1 MSDEEGLA
9 QVAKLIEDYEKCVSI
24 EDAVHILSEIESYA
38 FEGVADAAFIVGLA
52 WFDSIYGEPD
62 IGVAFQ
68 WFLDAAS
75 NGNSEAQLMLGAMYE
90 KGWGVA
96 KDESMAFKWKCESV
110 KSGHPVALHNLVV
123 SYFTG
128 SGCDKDWCKAFDAMK
143 KSADGGLLD
152 AIGDVGM
159 MYHYGIGVE
168 QNFDEAL
175 KWYRKALEL
184 CGAEAEFKIWL
195 IEECHGTLPCSKCR

>member
-1 MSDEEGLA
+1 
-9 QVAKLIEDYEKCVSI
+9 
-24 EDAVHILSEIESYA
+24 
-38 FEGVADAAFIVGLA
+38 
-52 WFDSIYGEPD
+52 
-62 IGVAFQ
+62 
-68 WFLDAAS
+68 
-75 NGNSEAQLMLGAMYE
+75 
-90 KGWGVA
+90 
-96 KDESMAFKWKCESV
+96 MAFKWKCESV
-110 KSGHPVALHNLVV
+110 KSGHPVALHNLAV

-184 CGAEAEFKIWL
+184 GGAEADFKIWL
-195 IEECHGTLPCSKCR
+195 IEKFHRTLPCSKCR